1 MSDSSHPFPRRM
13 IKGVRLLFSALFFMI
28 GATAFMQGIS
38 CLYGG
43 PDGQIFSRMALQYG
57 GFFLLLWLGC
67 GGVFLALQHRSR
79 TARRWFLI
87 THEALLLLYWLA
99 MIPAIIR
106 SGIPEAF
113 ALQSGLLVVLASG
126 GYYILRTGRKNGV
139 PDDGET
145 RGAQKSLTDEA
156 DGHDFART
164 FTGTNALSR
173 ETGAVMN
180 PADSDDR

>member
-13 IKGVRLLFSALFFMI
+13 IKGVRLLFSALLFMI

-43 PDGQIFSRMALQYG
+43 PDGQIFSR
-57 GFFLLLWLGC
+57 
-67 GGVFLALQHRSR
+67 

-99 MIPAIIR
+99 MIPATIR
-106 SGIPEAF
+106 SDIPEAL

-139 PDDGET
+139 TDDGET
-145 RGAQKSLTDEA
+145 RGAQESLTDET

-173 ETGAVMN
+173 KTGAVMN